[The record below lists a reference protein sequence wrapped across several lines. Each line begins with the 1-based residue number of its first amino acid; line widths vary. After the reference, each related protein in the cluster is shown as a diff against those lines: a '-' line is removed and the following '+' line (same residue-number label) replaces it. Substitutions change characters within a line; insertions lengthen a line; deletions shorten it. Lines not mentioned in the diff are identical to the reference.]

1 MPTRVKIKI
10 NDNAELRSKL
20 DTNYE
25 IKSQVQMA
33 QWAIKLTKHILE
45 FINYDYKNCEVI
57 QEGFIINESWQKG
70 EARMHD
76 VRQAGFKI
84 HKIAKKCPDLLTQAA
99 LRVTGQA
106 VAVGHMKEHAMVA
119 SDYAIKVMNLMFPG
133 NTEAV
138 TIERNWQL
146 TMLSNI

>member
-1 MPTRVKIKI
+1 
-10 NDNAELRSKL
+10 
-20 DTNYE
+20 
-25 IKSQVQMA
+25 
-33 QWAIKLTKHILE
+33 
-45 FINYDYKNCEVI
+45 
-57 QEGFIINESWQKG
+57 
-70 EARMHD
+70 
-76 VRQAGFKI
+76 
-84 HKIAKKCPDLLTQAA
+84 LLTQAA